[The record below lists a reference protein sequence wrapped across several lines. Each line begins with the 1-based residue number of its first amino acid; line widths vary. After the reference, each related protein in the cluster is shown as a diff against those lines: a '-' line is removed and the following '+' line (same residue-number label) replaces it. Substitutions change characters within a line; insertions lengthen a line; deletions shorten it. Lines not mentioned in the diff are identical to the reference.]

1 MMRFFLIKTS
11 EDTDK
16 VHDFFAKLDEKHIK
30 YECEYEELDTEYDE
44 FPGIMFSVDF
54 DKPF

>member
-16 VHDFFAKLDEKHIK
+16 VNDFLAKLDEKHIK

-44 FPGIMFSVDF
+44 FPGLMFSVDF